1 VQLGSLRLA
10 ENPPDVKGYSS
21 VTGIATAPTFLQVTD
36 YGAALISVIARVTSE
51 DTSKPIN
58 AKQRNAGPACCIER
72 ADDARIGR
80 ESACGRAEQRIARL
94 HREAAGENEGGEIQ
108 RVGPASRE
116 FELPGKRREQRDRE
130 RIGERQQEGPA
141 KADAPYMGTL
151 GRRALRAQRALRE
164 PQSDPDQGCGRCERQ
179 RLPIVLEQPGKL
191 GAGGE
196 SQHRVHDPLAG
207 LERFDSQ
214 CLDGLEVFGIGG
226 NDSEFVFDGGGG
238 DKGIGEL

>member
-1 VQLGSLRLA
+1 MA
-10 ENPPDVKGYSS
+10 
-21 VTGIATAPTFLQVTD
+21 D
-36 YGAALISVIARVTSE
+36 YGAALTSAITRTSAR
-51 DTSKPIN
+51 DFRGH
-58 AKQRNAGPACCIER
+58 KQGHKHQKRDAGPACRIECT
-72 ADDARIGR
+72 DDARVGR
-80 ESACGRAEQRIARL
+80 ESACGGAEQRIARL
-94 HREAAGENEGGEIQ
+94 HRQASRENEGGEIQ
-108 RVGPASRE
+108 RAGAARRE
-116 FELPGKRREQRDRE
+116 RELPGKRRKQRDRK

-141 KADAPYMGTL
+141 KADAPCMSAL
-151 GRRALRAQRALRE
+151 GSCALRAQRAPCE

-214 CLDGLEVFGIGG
+214 CLDGPEVFGIGG

-238 DKGIGEL
+238 DEGIGEL